1 MAVIDNTDNPGT
13 GGDNPGTGGDNPA
26 TTQPDTTDNEAVEVC
41 ESLLQQILDELK
53 KLNKLFGGN

>member
-1 MAVIDNTDNPGT
+1 MAETEQTEQTNE
-13 GGDNPGTGGDNPA
+13 
-26 TTQPDTTDNEAVEVC
+26 NEAVEVC

>member
-1 MAVIDNTDNPGT
+1 MPETEQTN
-13 GGDNPGTGGDNPA
+13 
-26 TTQPDTTDNEAVEVC
+26 TTQTETTDNQAVEVC

>member
-1 MAVIDNTDNPGT
+1 MAETEQTNTT
-13 GGDNPGTGGDNPA
+13 ETE
-26 TTQPDTTDNEAVEVC
+26 TTDNQSVEVC